1 MPSKETNSWLF
12 VATQHPNAA
21 GQFVHYASSQLR
33 CEAKDDTK
41 ELVKQFQATINA
53 LMNARHKDAL
63 EMGRVLENSCQE
75 LAQKEEEV
83 RRQGDEIREKDTVLA
98 KYKGIL
104 GIEK

>member
-1 MPSKETNSWLF
+1 LKETNSWLF
-12 VATQHPNAA
+12 FAAQHPNAA
-21 GQFVHYASSQLR
+21 GQFIHYASSRLR
-33 CEAKDDTK
+33 REAKDDTK

-53 LMNARHKDAL
+53 LMNARRKDAL
-63 EMGRVLENSCQE
+63 ELGRVLESSRQE

-83 RRQGDEIREKDTVLA
+83 RRQGDEIREKDALLA

>member
-1 MPSKETNSWLF
+1 
-12 VATQHPNAA
+12 
-21 GQFVHYASSQLR
+21 
-33 CEAKDDTK
+33 
-41 ELVKQFQATINA
+41 
-53 LMNARHKDAL
+53 MNARHKDAL

>member
-1 MPSKETNSWLF
+1 M
-12 VATQHPNAA
+12 AR
-21 GQFVHYASSQLR
+21 QFVHYASSRLR
-33 CEAKDDTK
+33 HKVKDDTK

-53 LMNARHKDAL
+53 LMNAHCKDAL
-63 EMGRVLENSCQE
+63 ELGRVLESSYQE

-83 RRQGDEIREKDTVLA
+83 HRQGDEICEKDALLA